1 VTEPKRRIGTDA
13 VILRMQSSP
22 SSAKPSVAMLPGN
35 IALPVMPYG
44 ASSMAAVRMKPS
56 CPALLAP

>member
-1 VTEPKRRIGTDA
+1 MGIEA
-13 VILRMQSSP
+13 SMLRMYSSP
-22 SSAKPSVAMLPGN
+22 KPINPSVAMLPGN
-35 IALPVMPYG
+35 TALTVMPCM